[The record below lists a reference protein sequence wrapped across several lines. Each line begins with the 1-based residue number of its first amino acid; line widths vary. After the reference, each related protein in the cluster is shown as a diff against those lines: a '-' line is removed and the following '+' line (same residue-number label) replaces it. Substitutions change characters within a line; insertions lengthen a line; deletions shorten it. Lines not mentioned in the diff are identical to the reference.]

1 MDDSVEFFKMYKKSL
16 MALFVSLGYQ
26 IKEGGFQLSMV
37 EFFEELWVCGCVVT
51 RRSRL
56 NGIDFPLC
64 SACLEQTKKEKLKCV
79 VVDACPLECARRIR
93 TWDTCWSV

>member
-1 MDDSVEFFKMYKKSL
+1 MYKKSL

-64 SACLEQTKKEKLKCV
+64 SA
-79 VVDACPLECARRIR
+79 
-93 TWDTCWSV
+93 